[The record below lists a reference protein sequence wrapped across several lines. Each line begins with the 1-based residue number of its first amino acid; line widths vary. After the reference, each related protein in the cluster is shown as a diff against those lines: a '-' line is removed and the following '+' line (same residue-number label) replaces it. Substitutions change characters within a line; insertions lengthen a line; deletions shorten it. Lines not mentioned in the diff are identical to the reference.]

1 MQVPR
6 HGPYSSNTGGQ
17 TCHRKRKAH
26 SAHGAFHHTS
36 SRVFLECVSQTASV
50 QDERRI
56 VQQARLSPQ
65 APSKTDNPE
74 HDSGP
79 MPTLPWSVAE
89 AAKGR
94 PPSQLSSKTDD
105 SGNPDY
111 ENIYSGLAEV
121 LPSNLADAT
130 SLARRMC
137 QKARKPCSVAF
148 TTKRTVT
155 EGGDAA
161 AYKLWGACAE
171 CKPGCSFR
179 ARVAVWISGPAEGK
193 VTVDCRGQH
202 DRKAFAQGGRLLSAE
217 VQNVV
222 NDHVDSG
229 APITTPSLRE
239 ALRRAGLEFSCD
251 SGQLHNLVVLQLRP
265 SWLR

>member
-1 MQVPR
+1 
-6 HGPYSSNTGGQ
+6 
-17 TCHRKRKAH
+17 
-26 SAHGAFHHTS
+26 
-36 SRVFLECVSQTASV
+36 
-50 QDERRI
+50 
-56 VQQARLSPQ
+56 
-65 APSKTDNPE
+65 
-74 HDSGP
+74 

-121 LPSNLADAT
+121 LPS
-130 SLARRMC
+130 RRMC

-161 AYKLWGACAE
+161 YKLWGACAE

-179 ARVAVWISGPAEGK
+179 EVVADVPMDLCLLTLQLADAIWPVIFEELPADVAK
-193 VTVDCRGQH
+193 YLQRQF
-202 DRKAFAQGGRLLSAE
+202 FAQGTVQDLQRIFKGTGTPHGPSTEASEYTTFWVMASPTAPVNEASPRAGKGHIAHDAWAACFLTWVPRCGVGIGRLMAAVETSLPGWKATFLEGSVLEAAYRTDGAE
-217 VQNVV
+217 MLLLTR
-222 NDHVDSG
+222 S
-229 APITTPSLRE
+229 RK
-239 ALRRAGLEFSCD
+239 
-251 SGQLHNLVVLQLRP
+251 LHAMNELD
-265 SWLR
+265 

>member
-251 SGQLHNLVVLQLRP
+251 SGQLHNLVVLQMRP

>member
-1 MQVPR
+1 MI
-6 HGPYSSNTGGQ
+6 G
-17 TCHRKRKAH
+17 C
-26 SAHGAFHHTS
+26 
-36 SRVFLECVSQTASV
+36 
-50 QDERRI
+50 
-56 VQQARLSPQ
+56 
-65 APSKTDNPE
+65 
-74 HDSGP
+74 
-79 MPTLPWSVAE
+79 
-89 AAKGR
+89 
-94 PPSQLSSKTDD
+94 
-105 SGNPDY
+105 NPDY

-130 SLARRMC
+130 SLARRVC
-137 QKARKPCSVAF
+137 QKARKPCSIAF

-155 EGGDAA
+155 EGGDA

-193 VTVDCRGQH
+193 VIVDCRGQH